1 VLGRRDEVE
10 DVVHDTFLAAH
21 RGLKT
26 LRHPSEARTWLTTVA
41 LRIARRRL
49 RLRKVRGWVGFDDVA
64 DDAQVADPSAS
75 AHDRALLAAVY
86 RALDALSVEERLAWS
101 LRYLQ
106 GERVEEVAAL
116 CGCSLATAKRRIAS
130 AQISLQ
136 EVLGDG

>member
-1 VLGRRDEVE
+1 
-10 DVVHDTFLAAH
+10 VV
-21 RGLKT
+21 
-26 LRHPSEARTWLTTVA
+26 

-75 AHDRALLAAVY
+75 AHDRALLASVY

-101 LRYLQ
+101 LQYLQ